1 MKALQPKHMD
11 IIETLANF
19 AGHRSRLRKTDES
32 QDAEVARIQA
42 ILARLA
48 EGIPLEKN
56 GFAGGG
62 DSQLRTFI
70 DLFCGIGGFHIALGG
85 FGMECVFA
93 CDSDMFCRATYS
105 LNFGILPA
113 ADIEKVSADIVP
125 AHDVLCAG
133 VPCTTFSRSGG
144 QAGTNDPRGRLYLH
158 VLRLVEHHK
167 PKVVLIEN
175 VGQFQNLDGGPA
187 FNEIVESLRAWGYAV
202 HHDILN
208 AGDYGVPQRRDR
220 LFIVGI
226 RKNLLV
232 REFRFPEP
240 MGLKVDVASI
250 LEPPCHAVQQIV
262 KVGDWK
268 RREDSEIPWKRIGS
282 GTIRLGSIQ
291 KGSQG
296 DRIYSIEGHAPT
308 LTASSGGWGAGT
320 GLFII
325 DGIIRRLTARESA
338 RCIGFPDS
346 YRFLWAQRKATSQ
359 AGNAVVANV
368 VSEIMKQ
375 VFVAIGEPSPQKTA
389 SSGADCKSS
398 PESAE

>member
-1 MKALQPKHMD
+1 MKPQQTIPLDNSAVSSRPADHKGQALK
-11 IIETLANF
+11 
-19 AGHRSRLRKTDES
+19 K
-32 QDAEVARIQA
+32 DADLEAEFARIQA

-56 GFAGGG
+56 GFARGG
-62 DSQLRTFI
+62 DSQLRTFV
-70 DLFCGIGGFHIALGG
+70 DLFCGLGGFHLGLSV

-105 LNFGILPA
+105 LNFGVLPA
-113 ADIEKVSADIVP
+113 TDIEKVSADIVP

-187 FNEIVESLRAWGYAV
+187 FNEIIESLRAWGYAV

-208 AGDYGVPQRRDR
+208 AGNFGVPQQRDR

-226 RKNLLV
+226 RKDILV
-232 REFRFPEP
+232 EEFRFPEP
-240 MGLKVDVASI
+240 LGLKVDVSSI
-250 LEPPCHAVQQIV
+250 LEPPCRAVRQIV
-262 KVGDWK
+262 NAGDWK

-308 LTASSGGWGAGT
+308 LTASTGGWGAGT
-320 GLFII
+320 GLYEV
-325 DGIIRRLTARESA
+325 GGVIRRLTARESA
-338 RCIGFPDS
+338 RCMGFPDS
-346 YRFLWAQRKATSQ
+346 YRFLVGQRKAGSE
-359 AGNAVVANV
+359 AGNAVVVNV
-368 VSEIMKQ
+368 VAAIMGQ
-375 VFVAIGEPSPQKTA
+375 VLRAIGQPLP
-389 SSGADCKSS
+389 
-398 PESAE
+398 